1 MVFNSLFGFKRSGAA
16 HEVEER
22 SSTAGQESAGGRI
35 DGRNLGPS
43 REHLMEA
50 EEEFQA
56 KQRSSPLSEA
66 ETRILKAVSSSSI
79 NSTEDGKEI

>member
-1 MVFNSLFGFKRSGAA
+1 
-16 HEVEER
+16 
-22 SSTAGQESAGGRI
+22 
-35 DGRNLGPS
+35 
-43 REHLMEA
+43 MEA

-79 NSTEDGKEI
+79 NSTEDGKEIWILKSLYFNKYEMDIF